1 MSLLILAE
9 ISLPNFTVIIGKNVL
24 LQFEHFAQNKSFFV
38 LFKFVIISF
47 KFKMLSQKLQLK
59 TFLSML
65 NVIKFEFNIVESYL
79 FFNVRL
85 LKQFLEFL
93 LKLLKLLKFLLFLIK
108 ILFSFLLILIFFLFL
123 LIIIFLIAS

>member
-85 LKQFLEFL
+85 LKQFFEFL
-93 LKLLKLLKFLLFLIK
+93 LKLLKLLKFLCSTHL
-108 ILFSFLLILIFFLFL
+108 
-123 LIIIFLIAS
+123 